1 MEFGDKSEF
10 RRHGPISSKGYP
22 GEGPAFMPIP
32 DGFRQWANSFT
43 CFSLWIFSFSHLP
56 SPIWTF
62 VRCSDHN
69 PVWTSV
75 PPHSLQAGK
84 SRLLPRPSFHFGR
97 CLFWVLLFSTAAP
110 GVAMDG
116 LGPRNAAD
124 FLRSEQRV
132 RSGPLPAGRVVL
144 PRTTQLRTGYL
155 DVFRE
160 WCGSQGIDLEFLLE
174 NFRECIDELNL
185 VLCRFGRRLYE
196 VGRPRN
202 HYIETINGLT
212 SI

>member
-1 MEFGDKSEF
+1 MVSDAWSLATS
-10 RRHGPISSKGYP
+10 P
-22 GEGPAFMPIP
+22 
-32 DGFRQWANSFT
+32 NSVVMGLSAARVT
-43 CFSLWIFSFSHLP
+43 QEKVLP
-56 SPIWTF
+56 SCPYPMVFDNGPTASLAF
-62 VRCSDHN
+62 PFGFSAFH
-69 PVWTSV
+69 TS
-75 PPHSLQAGK
+75 
-84 SRLLPRPSFHFGR
+84 LPLSGLSFAALTTTLFG
-97 CLFWVLLFSTAAP
+97 LLFLLTLCKLGSHACYLGRVFTLGGA

-196 VGRPRN
+196 VGRPRS